1 MQRRRRLSNTGER
14 CSARSAAWHAAQPEL
29 SGQIPFTPVRSTRQP
44 LSVIKVGTTSTEQRA
59 WLKAGEGVILEE
71 LNIKKLEILDD
82 PTKLATATIKPNMPR
97 LGPRLGKQVK
107 SLATT
112 LTTLQQIDA
121 EKVRR
126 LAFGESTEV
135 DGVMLDPEDV
145 HVEMQPFGEG
155 ELVATAG
162 KLVVSIDTHVTEE
175 LRLEGIARDL
185 VNRIQRDRKEIDL
198 SVDQRIDIGASS
210 ANELTL
216 SAISENRAFVENE
229 TLSRVTVVPSNE
241 LPDWQQAL
249 GWEPEHVFEH
259 DIDGAP
265 VWVALRR
272 RAKK

>member
-1 MQRRRRLSNTGER
+1 
-14 CSARSAAWHAAQPEL
+14 
-29 SGQIPFTPVRSTRQP
+29 
-44 LSVIKVGTTSTEQRA
+44 
-59 WLKAGEGVILEE
+59 
-71 LNIKKLEILDD
+71 
-82 PTKLATATIKPNMPR
+82 MPR

-112 LTTLQQIDA
+112 LTTLQRIDA

-135 DGVMLDPEDV
+135 DGVMLAPEDV

-175 LRLEGIARDL
+175 VRLEGIARDV

-198 SVDQRIDIGASS
+198 SVDQRIDIGAGS

-241 LPDWQQAL
+241 VPAWQRGSRL
-249 GWEPEHVFEH
+249 GTRACVRARHRW
-259 DIDGAP
+259 GAGLDC
-265 VWVALRR
+265 VA
-272 RAKK
+272 ASGEGVISS